1 VVVEDDGFSPEQLRE
16 RRRLLLCIVV
26 SLFIIQTV
34 NMNVSTIVPNYVK
47 DNHEKLTDTHVSLI
61 MA

>member
-1 VVVEDDGFSPEQLRE
+1 MVVEDEGFTPEQLRE
-16 RRRLLLCIVV
+16 RRRLLLCIVI

-61 MA
+61 VA